1 MHFNK
6 GTHFW
11 CLHNW
16 IIYINDHIQSG
27 HIFEAK
33 QKYGNKREK
42 HDGKAQDSASRQ
54 VYSYNSFYHD
64 TNKTPSRSSHGLF
77 VGSHQPI
84 NTQCTPPP
92 YHATT
97 LDNCSISSDKLSID
111 FCDKKQ
117 HLDPEFSCVSCS
129 LVELTKDILSKGI
142 MLDEEVVSAP
152 SYLSS
157 RHGIN
162 IVFPLDVIL
171 ASDLYCWELFLFIK
185 KV

>member
-1 MHFNK
+1 MNRNARVIAAVAAVRRLTGVARK
-6 GTHFW
+6 S
-11 CLHNW
+11 L
-16 IIYINDHIQSG
+16 IQSLLPI
-27 HIFEAK
+27 HLICAFLK
-33 QKYGNKREK
+33 
-42 HDGKAQDSASRQ
+42 
-54 VYSYNSFYHD
+54 NSVFIY
-64 TNKTPSRSSHGLF
+64 
-77 VGSHQPI
+77 
-84 NTQCTPPP
+84 
-92 YHATT
+92 
-97 LDNCSISSDKLSID
+97 

-171 ASDLYCWELFLFIK
+171 ASDLYC
-185 KV
+185 